1 MMKWETK
8 IRVRYGET
16 DQMGYVYHGAYPQ
29 YYEVG
34 RVEAIR
40 ELGFSY
46 KEVEERGFLMPV
58 IELNIQYKKP
68 AFYDD
73 ELTIYTIMNEMPTGL
88 RLPFEYECYNQKGEL
103 LNKGKVTLVCI
114 DKQSGKMTGLPDWF
128 KTALEKHF

>member
-29 YYEVG
+29 YYEIG

-46 KEVEERGFLMPV
+46 KEVEDRGFLMPV
-58 IELNIQYKKP
+58 IDLTIQYKKP

-73 ELTIYTIMNEMPTGL
+73 ELTLHTIMHEMPTGL
-88 RLPFEYECYNQKGEL
+88 RLPFDYECYNQKGEL
-103 LNKGKVTLVCI
+103 LNKGKVTLVCV
-114 DKQSGKMTGLPDWF
+114 DKQTGKMVSLPDWF
-128 KTALEKHF
+128 KAALEKHF